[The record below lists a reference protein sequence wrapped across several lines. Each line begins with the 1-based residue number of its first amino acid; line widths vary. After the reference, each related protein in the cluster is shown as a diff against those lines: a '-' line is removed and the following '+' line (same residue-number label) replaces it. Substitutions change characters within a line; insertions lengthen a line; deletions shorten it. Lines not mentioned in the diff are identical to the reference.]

1 MNKPTLQEIEE
12 AIRTLASA
20 GMLLNAEQT
29 IAVNRVRQEMEQLAE
44 EENFTA
50 EDQLRQQH
58 EAQCRQVQENRQGKH
73 ERESAEKTIYE
84 TIQESPNQRIS
95 LNEIVPPGA
104 IWNAMNGRLRTA
116 FKKHMYANGMRGS
129 LCTVRMAQLS
139 KRLKEISRLHK
150 ELVQNCCTFADMHK
164 ILRSLIICWGQ
175 ETSYGWSQKFFN
187 DFFDFVQENF
197 PQQTGPIPNPQ
208 TQKPTPNPQTQ
219 KVVKEPQQIQPTLFP
234 DEVPQKK
241 RRQVQLVDANWRKQT
256 LDPFEALK
264 VVVLRVGCE
273 KVAKMGIQVGRTKLL
288 RLSQPIGTKS
298 YIQLNRYYWLQNR
311 GTVYEIYVNILKIIE
326 ADNHVHFKDAK
337 LISPNNA

>member
-1 MNKPTLQEIEE
+1 MDKPTLQEIDD
-12 AIRTLASA
+12 AISTLASA

-29 IAVNRVRQEMEQLAE
+29 IAVNRVRQEMMPQVEEETFIAE
-44 EENFTA
+44 E
-50 EDQLRQQH
+50 LLLQQH
-58 EAQCRQVQENRQGKH
+58 EAPSRQVQEDRQGEL
-73 ERESAEKTIYE
+73 ERESAEETAYE
-84 TIQESPNQRIS
+84 TQGSQNQRIS
-95 LNEIVPPGA
+95 LNEILPPGA

-139 KRLKEISRLHK
+139 KRLKEINRLNK
-150 ELVQNCCTFADMHK
+150 EIVQNCRTFAEMHK
-164 ILRSLIICWGQ
+164 TLRSLIVCWGQ

-187 DFFDFVQENF
+187 DFLEYVQNNF
-197 PQQTGPIPNPQ
+197 PQQTEPIPNPQ

-219 KVVKEPQQIQPTLFP
+219 KDVKEPQQIQLTLFP

-298 YIQLNRYYWLQNR
+298 YIQVNRYYWLQNR